1 MLEREKR
8 ESLQGLVRGGGGDK
22 NIYKCNTKADS
33 FYSLRKGLIVK
44 LLSVNTSE
52 FYATPLVLRKMG
64 FRPLDLYEKP
74 KRATTLGINIATGLE
89 NKAVEYPIKSLH
101 DGNKCLVLPSEND

>member
-1 MLEREKR
+1 
-8 ESLQGLVRGGGGDK
+8 
-22 NIYKCNTKADS
+22 
-33 FYSLRKGLIVK
+33 
-44 LLSVNTSE
+44 
-52 FYATPLVLRKMG
+52 MG

-101 DGNKCLVLPSEND
+101 DGNKCLVLPSENDELGEGDKEFLIMPLLHQKL